1 MLWET
6 FFQTDYL
13 REAWC
18 VNMFSSYMVVNVNDK
33 YVKMLIFWRKTLRQG
48 KSKIRILDRE
58 GVDKG

>member
-58 GVDKG
+58 GG

>member
-48 KSKIRILDRE
+48 KSKIRILDTE
-58 GVDKG
+58 GG